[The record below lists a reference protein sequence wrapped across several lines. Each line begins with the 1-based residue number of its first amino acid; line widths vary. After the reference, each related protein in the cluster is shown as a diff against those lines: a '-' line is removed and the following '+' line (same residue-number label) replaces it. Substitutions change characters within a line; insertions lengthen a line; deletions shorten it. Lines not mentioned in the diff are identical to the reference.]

1 MTDNTKPDRTG
12 DPDTPPRRYEYLWRN
27 KYLTAEAE
35 TLNDMID
42 SLRDATDRLHEMR
55 SAGVVLDEGSA
66 MADDYA
72 VLVTT
77 DPAAAE
83 RFGFEPVTDED
94 VVEEEAD
101 ADAGADAEER
111 CDDSCVEDDPQED
124 DERKGSGVT
133 WPIIVSAATTGELR
147 GCVYTRH
154 LYQRGLP
161 DLEMRDV
168 PAFLHPEAAGLLYK
182 LANEMWET
190 REPFRPGQ
198 TILRDQGYLRFV
210 TPVPI
215 PGQEDLYRH
224 PRLQI
229 VEAEPAPTVTEA
241 PGPHTEWTRV

>member
-1 MTDNTKPDRTG
+1 MTDPNDQRPG
-12 DPDTPPRRYEYLWRN
+12 SVPPANYEMIWRN

-35 TLNDMID
+35 TLDDMIT
-42 SLRDATDRLHEMR
+42 SLQDVADRLREMQA
-55 SAGVVLDEGSA
+55 AGVVLNEWSET
-66 MADDYA
+66 ADDYA

-77 DPAAAE
+77 DPAVAE
-83 RFGFEPVTDED
+83 RFGFEPVSDED
-94 VVEEEAD
+94 DFEEEAD
-101 ADAGADAEER
+101 GDAGADAEEHR
-111 CDDSCVEDDPQED
+111 DEFEVEDDPQED
-124 DERKGSGVT
+124 DERKGTGVT

-154 LYQRGLP
+154 LYQYGLP

-168 PAFLHPEAAGLLYK
+168 PVFLHPEAAGLLYK

-190 REPFRPGQ
+190 REPFRAGQ
-198 TILRDQGYLRFV
+198 TILRDQGYMRFV

-229 VEAEPAPTVTEA
+229 VEAEPAPTVTRT
-241 PGPHTEWTRV
+241 PLPQTEWKRV